1 MTTADTWDGKRLSL
15 DAFNLSGRRA
25 LVMGAGNAT
34 GGAIALA
41 LAEAGADVAVSSM
54 TQAGDE
60 VMAVKTVSRRI
71 AEMGRRTL
79 AQAAD
84 ATLGTDVQVVVR
96 QVAKE
101 LGGLDILVTAP
112 AAFLG
117 KPTDKVSDAEW
128 RNVLNLNLS
137 ATFFACRAA
146 GKEMLK
152 QQWGRVVTVASVLGE
167 RGLPNSAA
175 VCAAHAG
182 ILNLTRALAQ
192 EWGPHGITANCIAE
206 GWMEHSPAIGN
217 PDPAANQTVRFV
229 PLKRAGRADEVGP
242 IAVWLASEAAGYVT
256 GQVLFV
262 DGGLTIH
269 L

>member
-1 MTTADTWDGKRLSL
+1 MTTPDTWDEEKLSL
-15 DAFNLSGRRA
+15 DAFNLTGRRA
-25 LVMGAGNAT
+25 LVVGAGNPT

-41 LAEAGADVAVSSM
+41 LAEAGADVAVCSL

-60 VMAVKTVSRRI
+60 VMAVKKVSRAI
-71 AEMGRRTL
+71 GEMGRRTL

-96 QVAKE
+96 QVAKD

-117 KPTDKVSDAEW
+117 KPADRISDAEW

-137 ATFFACRAA
+137 STFFACRAA

-152 QQWGRVVTVASVLGE
+152 QQWGRVITVASVLGE

-175 VCAAHAG
+175 PCSAHAG
-182 ILNLTRALAQ
+182 IMNLTRALAQ
-192 EWGPHGITANCIAE
+192 EWGPQGITANCIAE
-206 GWMEHSPAIGN
+206 GWMEHSAAIGN

-229 PLKRAGRADEVGP
+229 PLKRAGRADEVAP
-242 IAVWLASEAAGYVT
+242 MAVWLASDAAGYVN

-262 DGGLTIH
+262 DGGLTTH